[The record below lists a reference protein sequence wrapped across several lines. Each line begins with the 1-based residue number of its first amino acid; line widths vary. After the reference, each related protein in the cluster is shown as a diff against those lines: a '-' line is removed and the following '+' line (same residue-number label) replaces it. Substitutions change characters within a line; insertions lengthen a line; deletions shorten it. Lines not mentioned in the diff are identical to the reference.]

1 MIACEASRVKKHEIS
16 DQHESRGEL
25 APVFLRRCVILC
37 HVFLVR
43 KTDVLSIYLQGIT
56 TRALD
61 SGCRRNLRFLMI
73 IDLLLALCVLPWSS
87 IDLFLLIFNLFVL
100 KAPS

>member
-1 MIACEASRVKKHEIS
+1 MRAEENSPQFSFEGVSFCVTC
-16 DQHESRGEL
+16 
-25 APVFLRRCVILC
+25 FLYV
-37 HVFLVR
+37 
-43 KTDVLSIYLQGIT
+43 TDVLSIYLQGIT

-61 SGCRRNLRFLMI
+61 SGCRKNLRFLMI